1 MTRIRERLARLEG
14 ALIGAGRLIVA
25 QCGKGQDVDALLTAH
40 GVEPA
45 AADLLV
51 IVRKPDCGGGHV
63 SVS

>member
-1 MTRIRERLARLEG
+1 MTRIKERLARLEG
-14 ALIGAGRLIVA
+14 ALVGAGRLIIA
-25 QCGKGQDVDALLTAH
+25 QCGASQDVDALLAAH

-51 IVRKPDCGGGHV
+51 IVRKPDCGGGRV

>member
-1 MTRIRERLARLEG
+1 MTRIKERLARLEG

-25 QCGKGQDVDALLTAH
+25 QCGVGQDVDMLLAAH

-45 AADLLV
+45 GADLLV
-51 IVRKPDCGGGHV
+51 IVRKPNCDSGHV

>member
-1 MTRIRERLARLEG
+1 MTRIRERVARLEG
-14 ALIGAGRLIVA
+14 ALIGASRLIVA
-25 QCGKGQDVDALLTAH
+25 QCGAAQDVDALLAAH

-51 IVRKPDCGGGHV
+51 IVRKPNCDSGRV

>member
-25 QCGKGQDVDALLTAH
+25 QCGKGQDVGALLAAH
-40 GVEPA
+40 SVEPA

-51 IVRKPDCGGGHV
+51 IVRKPDCDSGRV
-63 SVS
+63 SVN

>member
-25 QCGKGQDVDALLTAH
+25 QCGKGQNVDALLAAH

-51 IVRKPDCGGGHV
+51 IVRKPDCDSGRV
-63 SVS
+63 SVN